1 MTSFKKIVVE
11 NTNDFYAK
19 IEEAKQQASN
29 VFVLFTG
36 AGNPSG
42 CGDCNR
48 AHPIIEKVMKE
59 TTDSVL
65 VECPCEREAYRDK
78 QNFVYRKDN
87 KIKLTCVPTL
97 MNWSNPA
104 IRLDDSQSSQEDLVR
119 ELLLGDD

>member
-36 AGNPSG
+36 AGNPSW

-48 AHPIIEKVMKE
+48 AHPVIEKVMKE
-59 TTDSVL
+59 TK
-65 VECPCEREAYRDK
+65 K
-78 QNFVYRKDN
+78 QNAFTV
-87 KIKLTCVPTL
+87 
-97 MNWSNPA
+97 M
-104 IRLDDSQSSQEDLVR
+104 
-119 ELLLGDD
+119 